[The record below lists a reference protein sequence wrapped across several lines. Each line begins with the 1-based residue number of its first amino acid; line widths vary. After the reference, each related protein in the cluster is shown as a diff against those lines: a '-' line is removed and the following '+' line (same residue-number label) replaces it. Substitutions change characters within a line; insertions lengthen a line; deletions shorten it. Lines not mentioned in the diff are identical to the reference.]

1 MLGAAAF
8 LAATDQSIH
17 IVVPMTRSAD
27 DTMMP
32 LNSIIPLGGGIGKPL
47 PNPPGHVNR

>member
-27 DTMMP
+27 DTMMR
-32 LNSIIPLGGGIGKPL
+32 LNSVMLPCGGIGEPL
-47 PNPPGHVNR
+47 AAVRDT